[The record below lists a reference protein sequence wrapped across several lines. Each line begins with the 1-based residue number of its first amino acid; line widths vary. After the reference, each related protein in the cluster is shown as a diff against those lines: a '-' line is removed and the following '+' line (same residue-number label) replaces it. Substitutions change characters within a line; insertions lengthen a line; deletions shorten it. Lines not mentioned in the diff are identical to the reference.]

1 MGLWEEAFRL
11 EDLAKKYLES
21 GILDKAVN
29 YLQLA
34 IRNVDLLIAKE
45 IDEGKRKIYMNY
57 KRKLLRLLEDIKT
70 NPEKFLAK
78 RSEALQRVI
87 SAERD
92 KTAPQRIARQKIFGR
107 REIIPKTI
115 RKKLPDVCKSG
126 AFSIEI
132 PEITFE
138 DVAGFE
144 ELKREL
150 KEAIEWQIKYPELIR
165 ELKIKPLK
173 GILLY
178 GPPGTGKTYIVKAA
192 AGEFKI
198 PVILADPATIMSKY
212 VGESEKIVRNIF
224 ECARSIAPTIVFVDE
239 VDKLLPL
246 QTSGSDAPKRVEA
259 QFLIEMDGFRSEEGF
274 IVVFATNEPWN
285 ISPALIRPGRV
296 DRIIY
301 VPPPDRKARIEL
313 FKIYLRGIPGSESL
327 DYEKLAD
334 LTEPNDEGYYSAS
347 GIAQICNEA
356 KRILLRKWTETGEK
370 VPITMEDVI
379 KAIKKIPRSISH
391 KMLKEYES
399 WGLQFSSFR

>member
-11 EDLAKKYLES
+11 KDLAEQYLER
-21 GILDKAVN
+21 GNLDKAIN
-29 YLQLA
+29 YLELA
-34 IRNVDLLIAKE
+34 IKNVDMLIAKE
-45 IDEGKRKIYMNY
+45 IDAGKKKIYMNY
-57 KRKLLRLLEDIKT
+57 KKRLLRLLEDIKK
-70 NPEKFLAK
+70 NPEKFLA
-78 RSEALQRVI
+78 RREEILQRV
-87 SAERD
+87 SAGRD
-92 KTAPQRIARQKIFGR
+92 RVSVQGTSRQKVLSK
-107 REIIPKTI
+107 REVSPKVMGK
-115 RKKLPDVCKSG
+115 RLPNVCKSG

-132 PEITFE
+132 PEITFN

-144 ELKREL
+144 ELKKEL

-212 VGESEKIVRNIF
+212 VGESEKVVRDIF
-224 ECARSIAPTIVFVDE
+224 ACARSIAPTIVFVDE

-259 QFLIEMDGFRSEEGF
+259 QFLIEMDGFKSDEGF

-301 VPPPDRKARIEL
+301 VPPPDREARIEL
-313 FKIYLRGIPGSESL
+313 FRIYLRGIPGSENL

-334 LTEPNDEGYYSAS
+334 LTEPNAEGYYSAS

-370 VPITMEDVI
+370 VPITMDDII
-379 KAIKKIPRSISH
+379 KAIEKIPRSISH
-391 KMLKEYES
+391 KMVKEYES